1 MSARK
6 VAALGCTLWIV
17 STATALHA
25 QSASEW
31 IAQQNAAAQ
40 KSDQIMA
47 QATTHKG
54 LLAQYLVLRKAYGS
68 DNSRAFHMIFSQY
81 LSWYQSYLGDY
92 PLAAQTFSIARPAQ
106 AGDRPSPLDDGHYT
120 ARPAVQAI
128 PELAQHYNIVLF
140 NEAHHVALTRS
151 LTVQLLGKLRAEGF
165 DYFAA
170 ETLVQ
175 SDTALAARGYP
186 NHDSGFYTEEPV
198 YAEMVRTALKLG
210 FKVIA
215 YEATSDASSGDAR
228 EAEQA
233 RNIYRQVFAND
244 PKARLIVNAGYEHIV
259 KSGSYLGGKSM
270 AQYLSKLTG
279 QPMLAVEQ
287 TMLYPRPSSSGD
299 HPYYTEVMRQL
310 HPDQPIVFVDDKGEP
325 WSLQPGYDVSVFFPP
340 VSLRHG
346 RPTWLGL
353 GGLRQPYPVSADDCR
368 HHYPCLV
375 EAHYD
380 GEGVD
385 AIPADRLLLDQTP
398 LGVAADMSQV
408 AVYSNTQ
415 PAPSGDLYLRPGKY
429 QLSFTVD
436 NDRVIHHEDI
446 VVPDPPH

>member
-1 MSARK
+1 MVATLGSA
-6 VAALGCTLWIV
+6 LWIA
-17 STATALHA
+17 STAPPLHA

-31 IAQQNAAAQ
+31 MAQQTAAAQ

-47 QATTHKG
+47 QASTHKG
-54 LLAQYLVLRKAYGS
+54 LLAQYLVLRKAYAS
-68 DNSRAFHMIFSQY
+68 DNSRAFQMIFSQY

-106 AGDRPSPLDDGHYT
+106 PGDRPSPLAHGSYT
-120 ARPAVQAI
+120 ARPAVEAI

-151 LTVQLLGKLRAEGF
+151 LTVQLLSRLRAEGF

-175 SDTALAARGYP
+175 SDTALASRGYP
-186 NHDSGFYTEEPV
+186 IHNSGFYTEEPV

-210 FKVIA
+210 FKVVA

-233 RNIYRQVFAND
+233 RNIYRQVFAHD

-259 KSGSYLGGKSM
+259 KSGPYLGGKSM
-270 AQYLSKLTG
+270 AEYLFKLTG
-279 QPMLAVEQ
+279 EPMLAVEQ
-287 TMLYPRPSSSGD
+287 TMLYPRPSSNGD
-299 HPYYTEVMRQL
+299 HPYYTEVMRKL
-310 HPDQPIVFVDDKGEP
+310 HPDQPIVFVDDQEEP
-325 WSLQPGYDVSVFFPP
+325 WSLQPGYDVSVFYPP
-340 VSLRHG
+340 ITLRHG
-346 RPTWLGL
+346 RPTWLSL
-353 GGLRQPYPVSADDCR
+353 GGMRRPYPVSADDCR

-375 EAHYD
+375 EARYGD
-380 GEGVD
+380 EGTD

-398 LGVAADMSQV
+398 LGIADSSQV
-408 AVYSNTQ
+408 AVYSSTQ
-415 PAPSGDLYLRPGKY
+415 EVPSADLYLRPGKY
-429 QLSFTVD
+429 QLSFIVD

-446 VVPDPPH
+446 VVPDAPH